1 MLRKMTVWSRLVV
14 LLLIF
19 AFLAPGL
26 AQSQG
31 AGAGNYLGQRE
42 QLLRELNLSPDKAK
56 AFMSVGAH
64 WEQIRQKII
73 AGIKE
78 NETGLESALGAPPP
92 DDNKITHLVNALIAA
107 HDQLFDTFKSQRQEE
122 MNLLTPVQ
130 RGKFL
135 LALKKWHEEQMAK

>member
-1 MLRKMTVWSRLVV
+1 MLQKMTVWFRLVV

-19 AFLAPGL
+19 GFLTPGL

-42 QLLRELNLSPDKAK
+42 QLLRDLNLSPDKAK
-56 AFMSVGAH
+56 AFMSAGTH
-64 WEQIRQKII
+64 WEQIRQNII
-73 AGIKE
+73 KGIKE
-78 NETGLESALGAPPP
+78 NETGLETALAAPQP
-92 DDNKITHLVNALIAA
+92 DDSKITHLVKALIAA

-135 LALKKWHEEQMAK
+135 LALKKWHEEQMSK